1 MREGLRCRAEKS
13 GGRHARTRL
22 LEPTTPHGRL
32 PDHPLNG
39 QPRVRSTPIFGGL
52 DDKTDN
58 SEPPAADAPALHI
71 DALTMVGGVA
81 IKQAK

>member
-1 MREGLRCRAEKS
+1 
-13 GGRHARTRL
+13 
-22 LEPTTPHGRL
+22 
-32 PDHPLNG
+32 
-39 QPRVRSTPIFGGL
+39 VRSTPIFGGL